1 MARVAQEGK
10 LSYKARGRAERLAA
24 SASAHRVFLGTP
36 YVAGATGGETVTDWN
51 SFMPWKQQGGG
62 GGGPW
67 GGGGGNGGGQGPWGG
82 RSQGGG
88 GGPSGGPPD
97 FEDLIR
103 KGQDRFRS
111 AMPGGFGGGK
121 GIIAIVVLI
130 VFAWLLSGLYR
141 VQPGERGIELM
152 FGEYINTTQPGLNFW
167 FPWPIGS
174 VQRPNVEKTN
184 QINVG
189 FRSLGTVGRTDNI
202 RDVEEESLMLTGD
215 QNIIDIDFVVQW
227 RISNARDF
235 LFNIRDPESTIKLA
249 AESSIREIVGQTP
262 LEEALATKRTE
273 VETRTRDVLQRIM
286 DSYKAGVFIAD
297 VKMQKVDPPQ
307 KVIDAFNDV
316 QRARQDKERQQNEA
330 EAYRNDIVPK
340 AKGEA
345 SRQLEQ
351 AAAYREQLIKEADGE
366 AKRFISVYDAYKT
379 GKDVTLRR
387 LYLERMQEVLRN
399 SEKVI
404 IDKGQGGAGVVP
416 YLPLPELKKK
426 TEGARQ
432 Q

>member
-1 MARVAQEGK
+1 
-10 LSYKARGRAERLAA
+10 
-24 SASAHRVFLGTP
+24 
-36 YVAGATGGETVTDWN
+36 
-51 SFMPWKQQGGG
+51 MPWKQQGGG

-82 RSQGGG
+82 KSSGGG
-88 GGPSGGPPD
+88 GGGGSAGGPPD
-97 FEDLIR
+97 LEELIR
-103 KGQDRFRS
+103 KGQERFKGL
-111 AMPGGFGGGK
+111 MPGGVGGVK
-121 GIIAIVVLI
+121 GIFLAVLLI
-130 VFAWLLSGLYR
+130 VFVWLLSGLYR
-141 VQPGERGIELM
+141 VQPGENGIELL
-152 FGEYINTTQPGLNFW
+152 FGKYVNTTEAGLNFW
-167 FPWPIGS
+167 APWPVGS
-174 VQRPNVEKTN
+174 ILRPNVEQTN

-189 FRSLGTVGRTDNI
+189 FRSLGAGRGDAS
-202 RDVEEESLMLTGD
+202 RDVPEESLMLTGD

-227 RISNARDF
+227 RIKSARDF
-235 LFNIRDPESTIKLA
+235 LFNIRDPESTVKLR

-262 LEEALATKRTE
+262 LEEVLATKRTE
-273 VETRTRDVLQRIM
+273 VETKTRDVLQRIM
-286 DSYKAGVFIAD
+286 DDYKAGVFIAE

-351 AAAYREQLIKEADGE
+351 AAAYRERLIKEADGE
-366 AKRFISVYDAYKT
+366 AKRFVSVYEAYLT
-379 GKDVTLRR
+379 GKDVTVRR
-387 LYLERMQEVLRN
+387 LYLERMQDVLKK

-416 YLPLPELKKK
+416 YLPLPEIKKRSQ
-426 TEGARQ
+426 GAQ
-432 Q
+432 

>member
-1 MARVAQEGK
+1 
-10 LSYKARGRAERLAA
+10 
-24 SASAHRVFLGTP
+24 
-36 YVAGATGGETVTDWN
+36 
-51 SFMPWKQQGGG
+51 MPWKQQGGG

-67 GGGGGNGGGQGPWGG
+67 GGGGNGGGQGPWGG
-82 RSQGGG
+82 RAPGGG
-88 GGPSGGPPD
+88 GGGGAVPPD
-97 FEDLIR
+97 FEELIR
-103 KGQDRFRS
+103 KGQDKFKS
-111 AMPGGFGGGK
+111 IMPGGFGGAK
-121 GIIAIVVLI
+121 GIIAIVVLA
-130 VFAWLLSGLYR
+130 VFVWLLSGLYR
-141 VQPGERGIELM
+141 VQPGEKGVELL
-152 FGEYINTTQPGLNFW
+152 FGRYVNTTESGLNFW

-174 VQRPNVEKTN
+174 IATPNVEKTN

-189 FRSLGTVGRTDNI
+189 FRSLGASDRIDNS
-202 RDVEEESLMLTGD
+202 RDVPEESLMLTGD

-227 RISNARDF
+227 RISVAQDY
-235 LFNIRDPESTIKLA
+235 LFNIRDPETTIKLA
-249 AESSIREIVGQTP
+249 AESAIREIVGRTP
-262 LEEALATKRTE
+262 LEEVLATKRTE
-273 VETRTRDVLQRIM
+273 VETRTRDLLQRIM
-286 DSYKAGVFIAD
+286 EDYKAGVFIAE

-379 GKDVTLRR
+379 GEDVTLRR
-387 LYLERMQEVLRN
+387 LYLERMQQVLRN

-404 IDKGQGGAGVVP
+404 IDKGQAGSPGVVP
-416 YLPLPELKKK
+416 YLPLPELKKRS
-426 TEGARQ
+426 EGARQ
-432 Q
+432 

>member
-1 MARVAQEGK
+1 
-10 LSYKARGRAERLAA
+10 
-24 SASAHRVFLGTP
+24 
-36 YVAGATGGETVTDWN
+36 
-51 SFMPWKQQGGG
+51 MPWKQQGGG

-82 RSQGGG
+82 KSSGGG
-88 GGPSGGPPD
+88 GGGNAGGPPD
-97 FEDLIR
+97 LEELIR
-103 KGQDRFRS
+103 KGQDRFKS
-111 AMPGGFGGGK
+111 LMPGGFGGAR
-121 GIIAIVVLI
+121 GIILAVVVIVL
-130 VFAWLLSGLYR
+130 AWLASGLYR
-141 VQPGERGIELM
+141 VQPGENGIELL
-152 FGEYINTTQPGLNFW
+152 FGKYVKTTQAGLNFW
-167 FPWPIGS
+167 APWPVGS
-174 VQRPNVEKTN
+174 VMRPNVERTN
-184 QINVG
+184 QLNVG
-189 FRSLGTVGRTDNI
+189 FRSLGSGRADTS
-202 RDVEEESLMLTGD
+202 RDVPEESLMLTGD

-227 RISNARDF
+227 RIKSAPEF
-235 LFNIRDPESTIKLA
+235 LFNIRDPESTVKLA

-262 LEEALATKRTE
+262 LEEVLATKRTE

-286 DSYKAGVFIAD
+286 DDYKAGVFIAE

-351 AAAYREQLIKEADGE
+351 AAAYRERLIKEADGE
-366 AKRFISVYDAYKT
+366 AKRFVSVYEAYLT
-379 GKDVTLRR
+379 GKDVTVRR
-387 LYLERMQEVLRN
+387 LYLERMQDVLKK

-416 YLPLPELKKK
+416 YLPLPEIKKRSQ
-426 TEGARQ
+426 GAQ
-432 Q
+432 